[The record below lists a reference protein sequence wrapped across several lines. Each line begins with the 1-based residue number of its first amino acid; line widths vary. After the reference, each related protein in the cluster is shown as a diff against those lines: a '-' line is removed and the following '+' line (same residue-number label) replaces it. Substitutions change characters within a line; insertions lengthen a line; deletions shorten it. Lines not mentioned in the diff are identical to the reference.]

1 MNENNNYTSQL
12 YSELNYGGQPYA
24 SQSHSTQGQGYPG
37 QLYAGPQDSNSPRP
51 KKKRSGFFKG
61 FLAGGLCAGLI
72 MCLLVGC
79 AGAYVYYINKEL
91 VDMGFSA
98 TKLAYMISYIQTYY
112 YEDVDDSTLIE
123 GIYDGLMASLGDTY
137 AAYYTAEEYAE
148 ATQDSEGTY
157 GGLGAVLTKYADTG
171 EVVVV
176 TVYADSPA
184 EEAGLQTGDIIVSV
198 DGIVGAEIELDA
210 FVQNIRGEV
219 GTSISMIYER
229 DGVEY
234 EVEITRAIISVPSI
248 AYEMLTDEIGYIY
261 ISEFNANTTEQ
272 FAAAIEDLQAQGMQ
286 AVIYDL
292 RYNSGG
298 LLNTAVDMLDLI
310 LPGGTTVYMEYKDG
324 ERIYYTSD
332 DETYLDIPTVVLVS
346 EYTASASEIF
356 AGAIRDFE
364 WGTII
369 GTTTFGK
376 GIVQYTMPLYD
387 GSAIKL
393 TVAYYF
399 TPSGECIHGYGI
411 DPDIELEYEFLG
423 GEDDVY
429 DESLDNQILK
439 GIEVLEG
446 ELGIN

>member
-1 MNENNNYTSQL
+1 M
-12 YSELNYGGQPYA
+12 
-24 SQSHSTQGQGYPG
+24 
-37 QLYAGPQDSNSPRP
+37 
-51 KKKRSGFFKG
+51 
-61 FLAGGLCAGLI
+61 
-72 MCLLVGC
+72 
-79 AGAYVYYINKEL
+79 
-91 VDMGFSA
+91 
-98 TKLAYMISYIQTYY
+98 
-112 YEDVDDSTLIE
+112 
-123 GIYDGLMASLGDTY
+123 
-137 AAYYTAEEYAE
+137 
-148 ATQDSEGTY
+148 
-157 GGLGAVLTKYADTG
+157 
-171 EVVVV
+171 VVV

-198 DGIVGAEIELDA
+198 DGIMGVDTELDA

-219 GTSISMIYER
+219 GTSLHMVYER

-234 EVEITRAIISVPSI
+234 EVDITRAIISVPSI

-261 ISEFNANTTEQ
+261 ISDFNANTTEQ